1 MQNEQRTAETMTTL
15 GNEKFNIASIIRHLQ
30 SVVTVCCDYDNRQ
43 RAALAV
49 RLIAAQHEA
58 IKRLTAERDAARREA
73 ETFRHDTS
81 VALAALDDAKKLAV
95 RQASEI
101 RRLAGP
107 REPPHCCS
115 CSCGMANS

>member
-1 MQNEQRTAETMTTL
+1 MATEPVSAETLARPRRGEFASGGT
-15 GNEKFNIASIIRHLQ
+15 GDAAFN
-30 SVVTVCCDYDNRQ
+30 
-43 RAALAV
+43 AALAAWQYGEIE
-49 RLIAAQHEA
+49 RLI
-58 IKRLTAERDAARREA
+58 RERDAARREA

-81 VALAALDDAKKLAV
+81 VALAALDDAKQLAM

-115 CSCGMANS
+115 CDCRSGS